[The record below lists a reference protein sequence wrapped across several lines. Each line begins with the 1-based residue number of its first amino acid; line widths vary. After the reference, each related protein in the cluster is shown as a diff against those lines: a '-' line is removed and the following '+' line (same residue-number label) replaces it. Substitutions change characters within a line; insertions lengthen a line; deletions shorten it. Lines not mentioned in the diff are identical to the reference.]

1 MIKKVIK
8 IHTNDPDTKIMT
20 VSMSGE
26 VGLVARLTPE
36 MISLRGKPGEP
47 ISEEMKI
54 VPAASPDFNIVNA
67 TARNGRDIDFTIE
80 KQGTPPDSYFVLT
93 VHNQKARPAGTL
105 TSLSWKPTWIPKGSS
120 KSGWPGIS
128 SPESR

>member
-93 VHNQKARPAGTL
+93 VHNQKSTAGRYFDIIELETDL
-105 TSLSWKPTWIPKGSS
+105 DPQRVIKIRVAGYIQP
-120 KSGWPGIS
+120 
-128 SPESR
+128 